1 MRIIYSIIFL
11 FILLLGAFLGIKAF
25 RLTKAIYWGTEQRF
39 RAAICDS
46 ALYGLSLSL
55 VMFGG
60 VYLLAS
66 IADNTYPL
74 GIYALLKS
82 FALFL
87 IPGLFVFLG
96 SLLRFFIFGLYRDR
110 LMGFI
115 LSKRNDKNLK

>member
-1 MRIIYSIIFL
+1 MIIIYSIIFL
-11 FILLLGAFLGIKAF
+11 FIVVLGLFLGINAF
-25 RLTKAIYWGTEQRF
+25 RLSKAIYWGTERRF
-39 RAAICDS
+39 HAAIVSS

-74 GIYALLKS
+74 EISVLLRS

-87 IPGLFVFLG
+87 IPGLLVFLG
-96 SLLRFFIFGLYRDR
+96 SLLRYFIFGLYRDR
-110 LMGFI
+110 LMEFI
-115 LSKRNDKNLK
+115 LNKRNDKNIK